1 MTDTTLM
8 PIRARALATGL
19 ALAMACFLAGCMNM
33 PTKPAQITGIPASGA
48 AYKGWDCDQLLLE
61 YDHLRDR
68 EQTLV
73 IAQEQRYKTSEQQA
87 FWYGYG
93 QGDGIEASELAR
105 VRGELVALEKLIDQK
120 RCK

>member
-1 MTDTTLM
+1 
-8 PIRARALATGL
+8 
-19 ALAMACFLAGCMNM
+19 MNM

-48 AYKGWDCDQLLLE
+48 AYKDWNCDQLLLE

-68 EQTLV
+68 ERTLV
-73 IAQEQRYKTSEQQA
+73 LAQEQRYKTSEQQA

-105 VRGELVALEKLIDQK
+105 VRGELVAIEKLIDQN